1 MLFSILA
8 YLINVI
14 MSYVTFFNVE
24 LLLNGGAQDELNPS
38 WGLDRKFHYPL
49 TILSC
54 VWRSWELLE
63 VAWPSYICSLLIT

>member
-1 MLFSILA
+1 MLFSIPA

-24 LLLNGGAQDELNPS
+24 VLLNGGAQEELNPS

-54 VWRSWELLE
+54 VWRS
-63 VAWPSYICSLLIT
+63 